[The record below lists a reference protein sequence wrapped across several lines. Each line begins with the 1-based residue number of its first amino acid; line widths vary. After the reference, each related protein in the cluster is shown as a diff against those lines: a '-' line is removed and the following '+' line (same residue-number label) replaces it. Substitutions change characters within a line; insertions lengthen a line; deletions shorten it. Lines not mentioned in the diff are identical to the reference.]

1 MSVFSRQRGTLL
13 SVADGRAIPLSEVPD
28 EAFSSG
34 MLGTGFAV
42 EPIKGT
48 IYSPVDGMVEG
59 VTDSRHAYSIRSDD
73 GLDVLVHIGVDTV
86 KLGGEGFLPLVDEGD
101 RVSAGDAIARADL
114 AAIRAAGCRT
124 VTPVLVANG
133 DGLENVK
140 FKLGNV
146 TGGKSTVMLYKK
158 GAEPKPK
165 GHN

>member
-1 MSVFSRQRGTLL
+1 MSVFSKQRGALL

-42 EPIKGT
+42 EPDKGT
-48 IYSPVDGMVEG
+48 IYSPVDGRVEG

-86 KLGGEGFLPLVDEGD
+86 KLGGAGFLPLVSEGD

-114 AAIRAAGCRT
+114 GVIRAAGCRT
-124 VTPVLVANG
+124 VTPVLIANG
-133 DGLENVK
+133 EGLEGVR
-140 FKLGNV
+140 FKLGSV
-146 TGGKSTVMLYKK
+146 TGGKSPVMLYKK
-158 GAEPKPK
+158 GS
-165 GHN
+165 